1 MNLFDSLRTFAGKWS
16 VKSSR
21 AFNADEISAVS
32 NATIV
37 DSQYGKS
44 VCFHMKAGGTKYIPL
59 STESNLSVG
68 STIDMDTAKV
78 VTLSKDGES
87 DILRVEA

>member
-16 VKSSR
+16 VKASR
-21 AFNADEISAVS
+21 SFTAEEISAVS
-32 NATIV
+32 KTVIV

-44 VCFHMKAGGTKYIPL
+44 VCFFMKTGGMKYIPL

-68 STIDMDTAKV
+68 STIDMGVAKV
-78 VTLSKDGES
+78 VTLAKEGES